1 MDRNY
6 YCITFKKMRK
16 EQCPLDILTI
26 FSEKSVVLQ
35 IIISPFVPLKL
46 KKKISRCQLWFS
58 KNRLLMFYVDQLYI
72 GLLVE
77 IMITIE
83 E

>member
-16 EQCPLDILTI
+16 KQCSLDILAI

-46 KKKISRCQLWFS
+46 KRKLVGQLRFS
-58 KNRLLMFYVDQLYI
+58 KNRLLVFYMDHLYI

-77 IMITIE
+77 IMIVIE